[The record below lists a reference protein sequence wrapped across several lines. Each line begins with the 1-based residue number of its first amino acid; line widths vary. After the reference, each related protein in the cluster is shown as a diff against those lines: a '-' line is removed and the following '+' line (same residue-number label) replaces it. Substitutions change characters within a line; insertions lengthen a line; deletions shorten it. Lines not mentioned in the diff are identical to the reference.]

1 MAAGLKPTWR
11 HLKQIQ
17 EGKID
22 PTRGNVEGML
32 TPPGMT
38 AEEVIKHR
46 DSLTLRPSDV
56 FIATY
61 PKCGT
66 TWMQQIVKLIVNNGV
81 ETGMDIDEFC
91 PWAVLMTM
99 EEIEAMPSPRFFK
112 THMPYNLIPGGD
124 PANSPAKYIY
134 IICNPKDAL
143 ISLYHFSQKFSRNAT
158 PLDQFFYLF
167 ISGNVSFGPF
177 HTHFLGWWSH
187 KDSPNILILMYENM
201 KKDPRSAVRSV
212 ASFLG
217 HNLSDEVIESI
228 VDQTSFDKMKHNP
241 AANGDWMNQFESKR
255 ENPIDLIR
263 KGIIGDWRSN
273 LTDEQSAKI
282 DTIVAETFAGTGLV
296 FVLLHI
302 RL

>member
-32 TPPGMT
+32 TPLGMT
-38 AEEVIKHR
+38 AEEVIKQR

-81 ETGMDIDEFC
+81 ETGVDVDEFC
-91 PWAVLMTM
+91 PWVVHMTM

-112 THMPYNLIPGGD
+112 SHMPYNLMAGGD
-124 PANSPAKYIY
+124 PVNSPAKYIY
-134 IICNPKDAL
+134 VIRNPKDTL
-143 ISLYHFSQKFSRNAT
+143 ISLYRFSQKFFPNVTRF
-158 PLDQFFYLF
+158 DQFFDQF
-167 ISGNVSFGPF
+167 ISGNISFGSF

-201 KKDPRSAVRSV
+201 KKDPSAAVSSV

-241 AANGDWMNQFESKR
+241 AANMSWLNQFVPKR
-255 ENPIDLIR
+255 DNPIDFIR
-263 KGIIGDWRSN
+263 KGIIGDWRSS

-282 DTIVAETFAGTGLV
+282 DTLVAEKFAGTGLV
-296 FVLLHI
+296 FDYGDD
-302 RL
+302 

>member
-1 MAAGLKPTWR
+1 MAAGLKPTLR
-11 HLKQIQ
+11 HFKQVQ

-22 PTRGNVEGML
+22 PTPGNVEGIF

-38 AEEVIKHR
+38 AEQVIKQR

-81 ETGMDIDEFC
+81 ETGMDVDEFC
-91 PWAVLMTM
+91 PWVVVMTM

-112 THMPYNLIPGGD
+112 THMPYNLMPGGD
-124 PANSPAKYIY
+124 PVNSPAKYIY
-134 IICNPKDAL
+134 VIRNPKDV
-143 ISLYHFSQKFSRNAT
+143 IVSTYHFNQKIHPKNVT
-158 PLDQFFYLF
+158 PPFDQFIVQF
-167 ISGNVSFGPF
+167 ISGHFSYGTFD
-177 HTHFLGWWSH
+177 THFLGWWSH
-187 KDSPNILILMYENM
+187 KDLPNILILMYENM
-201 KKDPRSAVRSV
+201 KKDPHAAVRSV

-241 AANGDWMNQFESKR
+241 AANMSWLDEIVPKR
-255 ENPIDLIR
+255 ENPIPFIR
-263 KGIIGDWRSN
+263 KGKAGGWRSE
-273 LTDEQSAKI
+273 LTEKQSAKI
-282 DTIVAETFAGTGLV
+282 DTLVAEKFAGTGLV
-296 FVLLHI
+296 FDYGDD
-302 RL
+302 